1 MENIQGCGK
10 TFFVPGSLL
19 FHKLCNN
26 SFKKDKINWQNRI
39 IKYNEITIIFRTFY
53 VWLYGYYEDNDS
65 TLYINIK
72 YESQTTDNVIFLFE
86 KLLTELG
93 FKHDY

>member
-1 MENIQGCGK
+1 MAKEG
-10 TFFVPGSLL
+10 FFKIDLDLKKVRELL
-19 FHKLCNN
+19 KDFVV
-26 SFKKDKINWQNRI
+26 SFNEE
-39 IKYNEITIIFRTFY
+39 YNEITIIFRTFY
-53 VWLYGYYEDNDS
+53 VWLYGYYEDNDF

>member
-1 MENIQGCGK
+1 MAKEG
-10 TFFVPGSLL
+10 FFKIDLDLKKVRELL
-19 FHKLCNN
+19 KDFVV
-26 SFKKDKINWQNRI
+26 SFNEEYD
-39 IKYNEITIIFRTFY
+39 EITIIFRTFY

-72 YESQTTDNVIFLFE
+72 SESQTTDNVIFLFE

-93 FKHDY
+93 FKHNY